1 MEVIKEFYKGSIS
14 ATTDVLEPSEN
25 TRFISNIFIKQK
37 SNAAKVSIT
46 LNEEPI
52 SQNFIMQYGDAN
64 IVEAN
69 LVLAK
74 GDKLGIS
81 VDNKLEDDFNQALM
95 QKLIAIMATGE
106 KFCDI
111 KNGFMLTTKP
121 VISGSNMVNEYC
133 IYDFNLKQIYSIKLN
148 INNSNKIY
156 MLNNGVIFY
165 GSSNVFFNFLTKKAE
180 QLSGIASGSLFRVGA
195 HAAIYKK
202 TDTASCVFLNSGKL
216 KEIPLTPSHYNVQ
229 AIYNNFLI
237 TYKNNANAVNL
248 VTGALISSQNSQ
260 IMMNVLNNLVY
271 LHNTSSFNTKV
282 YSIDKFE
289 QIINAKF
296 ESTGI
301 NALCEYQATA
311 SLRYNVCNTGVVSVP
326 TSNSII
332 YGKDGVIAEFSK
344 PSGTQGSS
352 VGATDGKL
360 FFLPLNNNK
369 LGVYASDAEKIA
381 EFDYDFGSSLTT
393 TKVISGK
400 DVILVLTGTQN
411 AHFLYDK
418 TLKTLTPILLNPVY
432 TLMGD
437 DKNGYEI
444 LDSEGNSHYYN
455 LGDKELSQRAR
466 GKPEVF
472 VKIDGVE
479 IS

>member
-1 MEVIKEFYKGSIS
+1 M
-14 ATTDVLEPSEN
+14 
-25 TRFISNIFIKQK
+25 
-37 SNAAKVSIT
+37 
-46 LNEEPI
+46 
-52 SQNFIMQYGDAN
+52 
-64 IVEAN
+64 
-69 LVLAK
+69 
-74 GDKLGIS
+74 
-81 VDNKLEDDFNQALM
+81 
-95 QKLIAIMATGE
+95 
-106 KFCDI
+106 
-111 KNGFMLTTKP
+111 
-121 VISGSNMVNEYC
+121 
-133 IYDFNLKQIYSIKLN
+133 
-148 INNSNKIY
+148 
-156 MLNNGVIFY
+156 
-165 GSSNVFFNFLTKKAE
+165 
-180 QLSGIASGSLFRVGA
+180 
-195 HAAIYKK
+195 
-202 TDTASCVFLNSGKL
+202 
-216 KEIPLTPSHYNVQ
+216 
-229 AIYNNFLI
+229 I

-418 TLKTLTPILLNPVY
+418 TLKTLTPIVLNPVY